1 MGSWARNVSL
11 VPLLPRS
18 WHNGAAMTGAAG
30 QLDYLQLDNEPDV
43 DEIKLFDKFTQ
54 ITPDLGLC

>member
-1 MGSWARNVSL
+1 
-11 VPLLPRS
+11 
-18 WHNGAAMTGAAG
+18 MTGAAG